1 MSDDR
6 QTLTTRGF
14 VLVARRP
21 ALDLCNTHLG
31 ATDLLG
37 VPADLGRWLEEAGL
51 TDRAPA
57 ISDDELR
64 AARRLRDALRPAL
77 LASDGPA
84 VAALADAW
92 LEEAPVRLC
101 VERETLRPHV
111 TGRGRSSA
119 CLLVDAVM
127 DAVDTVREH
136 PGRVRE
142 CAGERCPVV
151 FLDESRNGS
160 RRWCSMGVCGARA
173 KASAYY
179 RRRHS

>member
-6 QTLTTRGF
+6 QTMTSRGF

-31 ATDLLG
+31 ATDLLA
-37 VPADLGRWLEEAGL
+37 VPADLGRWFREAGL
-51 TDRAPA
+51 VARAPS
-57 ISDDELR
+57 ISDDDLR
-64 AARRLRDALRPAL
+64 AARGLRDALRPAL
-77 LASDGPA
+77 LASDRPA
-84 VAALADAW
+84 VARIAEAW

-101 VERETLRPHV
+101 LEPETLRPHV
-111 TGRGRSSA
+111 TGRERSSA

-127 DAVDTVREH
+127 DAVEMVREY

-173 KASAYY
+173 KASTYY
-179 RRRHS
+179 RRRHG